1 MRVWAAVRVQ
11 HGIAGSS
18 VVASAFLIF
27 YWYSLFLIIIMCLCH
42 SCVGQEEVA
51 MNSLVAD
58 AAGLDLFL
66 SYLNFPF
73 VFLISLNILK
83 LFFILLIIMPE
94 SVSCGTLQLFVEN
107 LGSLSTSSF
116 SSSELEPIPGMWY
129 CFRSSTMILLLST
142 PIHLVQ

>member
-1 MRVWAAVRVQ
+1 
-11 HGIAGSS
+11 
-18 VVASAFLIF
+18 
-27 YWYSLFLIIIMCLCH
+27 
-42 SCVGQEEVA
+42 

-129 CFRSSTMILLLST
+129 CFRSSTMST
-142 PIHLVQ
+142 PETELHGQNAVPEGYVHYKLHYSTK

>member
-1 MRVWAAVRVQ
+1 
-11 HGIAGSS
+11 
-18 VVASAFLIF
+18 
-27 YWYSLFLIIIMCLCH
+27 
-42 SCVGQEEVA
+42 

-116 SSSELEPIPGMWY
+116 SSSELEPIPGMWPM
-129 CFRSSTMILLLST
+129 SSSAPPAHT
-142 PIHLVQ
+142 PSSPFSVCT